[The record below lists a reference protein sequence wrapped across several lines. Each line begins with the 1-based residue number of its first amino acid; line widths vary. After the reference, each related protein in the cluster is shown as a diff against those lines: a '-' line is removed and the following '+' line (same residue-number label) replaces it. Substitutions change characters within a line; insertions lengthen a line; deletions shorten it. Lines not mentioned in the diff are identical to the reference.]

1 MEKQYLLRCNLST
14 KQITKEEIQEEIL
27 KQYIGGRGLGVKY
40 IWEEVDPNVNP
51 LNRANKLVYA
61 VGPLTGSYAPTSG
74 RYCVVSK
81 SPLTNTIFDSHSGGR
96 FGSELKNLGVMAIII
111 EEIAATLSYLYL
123 DAEDEIFEVRD
134 ASQVKG
140 KTTWETTDILT
151 QQTKKQAKIACIG
164 PAGENICLMAC
175 IINDKG
181 HALGRGGMGAVM
193 GSKKLK
199 AIVIKGKRPQKNEE
213 LKALS
218 EQLHLA
224 LKKNPVT
231 KSALPVFGTAVL
243 VNIINELGMFP
254 TNNFQEG
261 TFDDAQGISG
271 EKLKELYVIQNHAC
285 AGCRIACGR
294 ITKVTKDKQGKG
306 PEFETIWAFGS
317 QIGNNDLAL
326 ICEINYTCN
335 QLGLDTISTGNT
347 IGCAMELVERGKLAD
362 FPRFGD
368 VRSLKKIVTQIAYKE
383 GIGEDLSQ
391 GSKRLVEKYGEPN
404 LSMTVKSLELP
415 AYDPRG
421 AQGQGLS
428 YATSNRGGCHLRGY
442 IISTEVLGT
451 PIPMDRFSAAGKA
464 SIVRIFQDL
473 SALVDSLVLCRFS
486 TFALSAIDYA
496 KMLSVIH
503 QTEYSESDIMN
514 IGERIWNVERLFNL
528 KVGFSVNDDTLPT
541 RFLEKPLEIGGS
553 RNRVVR
559 LNEMLPEYYR
569 IRNWDKYGVPTKEK
583 LAQLDLTLRSLP

>member
-1 MEKQYLLRCNLST
+1 MDKQYLLRCNLST
-14 KQITKEEIQEEIL
+14 RKITKEEIPEEIL

-40 IWEEVDPNVNP
+40 LWDEVDPNVNP
-51 LNRANKLVYA
+51 LNRENKLIFA
-61 VGPLTGSYAPTSG
+61 VGPLTGSSAPTSG

-111 EEIAATLSYLYL
+111 EEIALTISYLYL

-134 ASQVKG
+134 ASHVKG

-151 QQTKKQAKIACIG
+151 QQTKKQAKVACIG
-164 PAGENICLMAC
+164 PAGENISLMAC

-181 HALGRGGMGAVM
+181 HALGRGGMGAAM

-199 AIVIKGKRPQKNEE
+199 AVVIRGQRPQKNEE
-213 LKALS
+213 LKTLS
-218 EQLHLA
+218 EQMHLA
-224 LKKNPVT
+224 LRKNPVT

-243 VNIINELGMFP
+243 VNIVNELGMFP

-261 TFDDAQGISG
+261 TFDDAPGISG
-271 EKLKELYVIQNHAC
+271 EKLKELYVIKNHAC

-294 ITKVTKDKQGKG
+294 ISKVTEGEQGKG

-326 ICEINYTCN
+326 ICEINYLCN

-347 IGCAMELVERGKLAD
+347 IGCAMELVERGKLTN

-368 VRSLKKIVTQIAYKE
+368 VKTLKKIISQIAYKE
-383 GIGEDLSQ
+383 GIGEELSL
-391 GSKRLVEKYGEPN
+391 GSKKLAEIYGRPD

-442 IISTEVLGT
+442 IVSPEVLGA
-451 PIPMDRFSAAGKA
+451 PIPMDRFATSGKA

-486 TFALSAIDYA
+486 TFALTAIDYA
-496 KMLSVIH
+496 KMLSIIH
-503 QTEYSESDIMN
+503 QTEYSENDIMN

-528 KVGFSVNDDTLPT
+528 KAGFSLKDDTLPK
-541 RFLEKPLEIGGS
+541 RLLEKPLEIGGS
-553 RNRVVR
+553 RNRVVK
-559 LNEMLPEYYR
+559 LHEMLPEYYK
-569 IRNWDKYGVPTKEK
+569 IRNWDKNGVPTKEK
-583 LAQLDLTLRSLP
+583 LAQLDLS

>member
-1 MEKQYLLRCNLST
+1 MEKQYILRCNLST
-14 KQITKEEIQEEIL
+14 KKIAKEEIPEEIL
-27 KQYIGGRGLGVKY
+27 KLYIGGRGLGVKY
-40 IWEEVDPNVNP
+40 IWEEVDPNINP
-51 LNRANKLVYA
+51 LNGANKLIYA
-61 VGPLTGSYAPTSG
+61 VGPLTGTSAPTSG

-111 EEIAATLSYLYL
+111 EEVATTLSYIYL

-151 QQTKKQAKIACIG
+151 QQTKRQAKVACIG
-164 PAGENICLMAC
+164 PAGENKSLMAC

-181 HALGRGGMGAVM
+181 HALGRGGIGAVM
-193 GSKKLK
+193 GSKNLK
-199 AIVIKGKRPQKNEE
+199 AVVIKGLRPQKNEV
-213 LKALS
+213 LKELS
-218 EQLHLA
+218 EQMHLA

-243 VNIINELGMFP
+243 VNIVNELGMFP
-254 TNNFQEG
+254 TYNFQEG
-261 TFDDAQGISG
+261 TFDDAPGISG
-271 EKLKELYVIQNHAC
+271 EKLKELYVIKNHAC

-294 ITKVTKDKQGKG
+294 ISKVTEGEQGKG

-326 ICEINYTCN
+326 ICEVNYLCN

-347 IGCAMELVERGKLAD
+347 IGCAMELAENGKLTN
-362 FPRFGD
+362 FPKFGD
-368 VRSLKKIVTQIAYKE
+368 VSSLKKIITQIAYKE
-383 GIGEDLSQ
+383 GIGEVLSE
-391 GSKRLVEKYGEPN
+391 GSKKFAEKYGEPD
-404 LSMTVKSLELP
+404 LSMSVKSLELP

-442 IISTEVLGT
+442 LISTEVLGA
-451 PIPMDRFSAAGKA
+451 PFPMDRFSISGKA
-464 SIVRIFQDL
+464 NIVRVFQDL

-496 KMLSVIH
+496 KILSVIH
-503 QTEYSESDIMN
+503 QTEYSERDIMN
-514 IGERIWNVERLFNL
+514 IGERIWNMERLFNL
-528 KVGFSVNDDTLPT
+528 KAGFKAEDDTLPK
-541 RFLEKPLEIGGS
+541 RLLETPLEIGGS
-553 RNRVVR
+553 RNRVVK
-559 LNEMLPEYYR
+559 LHEMLPEYYK
-569 IRNWDKYGVPTKEK
+569 IRNWDKNGVPTKEK
-583 LAQLDLTLRSLP
+583 LAQLELS